1 MENKSIKMPGWYL
14 ILSVLFLLWNLMGVA
29 SFYQHIA
36 ISNSPEALAALPANE
51 AELYGKYPL
60 WTHVAFAIS
69 VISGV
74 LGCMGLLMKK
84 KWARPVFV
92 VSLISILAQMAHSLL
107 VAKATEV
114 YGPGAV
120 VMPVLVIL
128 IGAFLVWF
136 ADYGI
141 KKRWLT

>member
-60 WTHVAFAIS
+60 WTHVAFALS
-69 VISGV
+69 VLGGV
-74 LGCMGLLMKK
+74 LGCIGLLMKK
-84 KWARPVFV
+84 KWAKPVFI
-92 VSLISILAQMAHSLL
+92 VSMISIIVQMFHSL
-107 VAKATEV
+107 VIAKATDV

-120 VMPVLVIL
+120 VMPILIIL
-128 IGAFLVWF
+128 IGIFLVWF
-136 ADYGI
+136 SDHGI
-141 KKRWLT
+141 KKKWLT